1 MEHAP
6 TTDAEAMNKSLSSVS
21 KSKLETVKKSSASI
35 NSGLVKNS
43 VTPANGLT
51 GNSST
56 KEEGNN

>member
-1 MEHAP
+1 MEPAS
-6 TTDAEAMNKSLSSVS
+6 TTDAEAMNKSHSSAD
-21 KSKLETVKKSSASI
+21 KNKLESEKKSSASV
-35 NSGLVKNS
+35 VKNG